1 MYFVP
6 MMWTSVRPGGGCS
19 FIGVELFVSLTVS
32 EAGVVGVAS
41 LELLVSSLPAA
52 VPSVVSVVLATVAAD
67 EASAA
72 STEEISHAK
81 AESPSP
87 QNQRPHHLNCPSPS

>member
-32 EAGVVGVAS
+32 EAGVVGRFTGAQELTLISLDRIGLARHRLNIAEPEPVADCALPPTA
-41 LELLVSSLPAA
+41 LE
-52 VPSVVSVVLATVAAD
+52 
-67 EASAA
+67 
-72 STEEISHAK
+72 
-81 AESPSP
+81 
-87 QNQRPHHLNCPSPS
+87 